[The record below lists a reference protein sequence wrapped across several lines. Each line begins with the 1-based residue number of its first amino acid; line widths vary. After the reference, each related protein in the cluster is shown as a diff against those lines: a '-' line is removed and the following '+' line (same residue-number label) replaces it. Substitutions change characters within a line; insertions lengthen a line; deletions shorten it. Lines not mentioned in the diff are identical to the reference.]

1 MLLKNKGI
9 RHIFYQ
15 EKDATKKK
23 DSHLVALPF
32 KVDGRSFSLNNH
44 LSKKKLEIV
53 LRQLQLLFY
62 TFNSSKNFVAS
73 S

>member
-23 DSHLVALPF
+23 GSRLVALPF
-32 KVDGRSFSLNNH
+32 KVDGRSFSLNRH
-44 LSKKKLEIV
+44 WSKKKLEIV

>member
-23 DSHLVALPF
+23 GSRLVALPF
-32 KVDGRSFSLNNH
+32 KVDGKVVFFEQTLEQKEAGNCPQTTAASFLY
-44 LSKKKLEIV
+44 
-53 LRQLQLLFY
+53 F
-62 TFNSSKNFVAS
+62 
-73 S
+73 